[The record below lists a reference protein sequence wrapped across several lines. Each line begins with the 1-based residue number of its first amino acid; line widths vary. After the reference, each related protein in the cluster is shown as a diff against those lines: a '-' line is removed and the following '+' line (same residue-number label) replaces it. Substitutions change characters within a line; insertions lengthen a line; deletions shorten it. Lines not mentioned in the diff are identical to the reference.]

1 MDGMKMQE
9 HLKTILSI
17 QELDIQMIRL
27 MRLKRE
33 RQVELDQI
41 NTLHKELVEQLNERE
56 EEIVTISDEI
66 VRFEKKAEEIKERT
80 KKLEDRQASVKKI
93 EEFNA
98 LTKELSECER
108 EKSATE
114 NALSNLVDKR
124 VHEEGI
130 HEQTKLSLDETAQNS
145 KSIEADI
152 LETIRSINTEGAQL
166 EEQRSV
172 IALTAEPNILNI
184 YERLIRNKK
193 DRVVV
198 PIENRICNGCH
209 ITLTAQHENLVR
221 RAEKTVFCEHCSRV
235 HYWDEQDSPESGEA
249 APRRRRRRTATK
261 TT

>member
-1 MDGMKMQE
+1 MQE
-9 HLKTILSI
+9 QLKTILSI

-41 NTLHKELVEQLNERE
+41 NSLHKELVEQLQERE
-56 EEIVTISDEI
+56 EEITAINDEI
-66 VRFEKKAEEIKERT
+66 LRFEKKTEEIKERT

-108 EKSATE
+108 EKSTAE
-114 NALSNLVDKR
+114 NTLSNLVDKR

-130 HEQTKLSLDETAQNS
+130 LEQTKSSLEETAQNS
-145 KSIEADI
+145 RDIEADI
-152 LETIRSINTEGAQL
+152 LETIRSINTEGAAL
-166 EEQRSV
+166 KEQRE
-172 IALTAEPNILNI
+172 ALAQTAEPTTLGV

-221 RAEKTVFCEHCSRV
+221 RAEKLVFCEHCSRV
-235 HYWDEQDSPESGEA
+235 HFWDEQDSPEGGEA
-249 APRRRRRRTATK
+249 APRRRRRRTTAK
-261 TT
+261 AS